1 MIALNHPIN
10 MPKQHTA
17 HFYAPNLGA
26 QDAYWSLRPCL
37 SALQEGIFHQKVSE
51 VLIDFTP
58 RSPLGL
64 RTLLPISWRPDIYD
78 RWSSID
84 WKRSRVH

>member
-1 MIALNHPIN
+1 MIAPNHPIN
-10 MPKQHTA
+10 MPKQDTA
-17 HFYAPNLGA
+17 HFSAPDPGTN
-26 QDAYWSLRPCL
+26 DAYQSPRPCL
-37 SALQEGIFHQKVSE
+37 RVLEEGISHQKVSK

-64 RTLLPISWRPDIYD
+64 RTLLPISGRSDIDD

-84 WKRSRVH
+84 WKRSRVS

>member
-1 MIALNHPIN
+1 MIAPNHPIN
-10 MPKQHTA
+10 MPKQDTA
-17 HFYAPNLGA
+17 HFSAPNLGK
-26 QDAYWSLRPCL
+26 QDTDWSLRPCL
-37 SALQEGIFHQKVSE
+37 RTLEEGVSHQKVSE

-64 RTLLPISWRPDIYD
+64 RTLLPISGRSDIDD

-84 WKRSRVH
+84 WKRSRVS